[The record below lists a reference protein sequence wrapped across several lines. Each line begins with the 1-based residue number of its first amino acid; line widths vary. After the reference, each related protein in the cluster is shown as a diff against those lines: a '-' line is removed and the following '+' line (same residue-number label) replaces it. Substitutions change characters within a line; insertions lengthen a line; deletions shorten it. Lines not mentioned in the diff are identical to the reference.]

1 MRLFVLKMPSLFFMF
16 ATSAAFAEPVF
27 TTENIFPQQNLHCH
41 SSSIVECPNGDL
53 LACWFYGTGER
64 TADDVIVQGA
74 RLQKGTETW
83 SEPFLMADSQDLADC
98 NPVLFIDRNEKLWL
112 FWISVLARRWECGML
127 KYRTSTDYQ
136 GEGAPNWDWQ
146 DVIVLKPGEAF
157 AEEVESKLKEMNYP
171 EGTWAEYARPYPEQ
185 LIQASKD
192 PYKRQTGWMP
202 RVHPLTLPSGRVV
215 LPLYS
220 DGFNLSLMAIS
231 DDDGATWH
239 ASRPIVGSGPQQP
252 SLILRSDGAVVAYM
266 RDTGDAPGRIQLS
279 VSNDEGESWSI
290 PVDLDIP
297 NPDSSVEVIALKSG
311 NWLLVCNDTEDSRA
325 QLTAYVSGD
334 EGKTWKWRRQIEP
347 SDDEGE
353 SFSYPSVIQTRDG
366 LIHLTYTY
374 KGPKGNTIRHTVL
387 DEAWLLQ
394 TK

>member
-1 MRLFVLKMPSLFFMF
+1 MSRHLIVALSCVFV
-16 ATSAAFAEPVF
+16 ASAVSAYAKAVF
-27 TTENIFPQQNLHCH
+27 TTENIFPQQELHCH
-41 SSSIVECPNGDL
+41 SSSVVQCPNGDL

-74 RLQKGTETW
+74 RLRKGASNW
-83 SEPFLMADSQDLADC
+83 SKPFLMADSQDLADC

-136 GEGAPNWDWQ
+136 GDGPPKWDWQ

-157 AEEVESKLKEMNYP
+157 AEEVESKLDAMNYP

-185 LIQASKD
+185 LIAASKD

-202 RVHPLTLPSGRVV
+202 RVHPLQLNNGRIL

-220 DGFNLSLMAIS
+220 DGFNISLIAIS

-252 SLILRSDGAVVAYM
+252 SLIQRSDAAIVAYM
-266 RDTGDAPGRIQLS
+266 RDTGDLPGRIQTS
-279 VSNDEGESWSI
+279 VSLDDGESWSI

-297 NPDSSVEVIALKSG
+297 NPDSSVEIIPLKSG
-311 NWLLVCNDTEDSRA
+311 KWLLVCNDTEDSRA
-325 QLTAYVSGD
+325 QLTAYVSDD
-334 EGKTWKWRRQIEP
+334 EGESWKWRRQIEP

-353 SFSYPSVIQTRDG
+353 SFGYPSVIQARDG

-374 KGPKGNTIRHTVL
+374 RGPKGKTIRHTTVN
-387 DEAWLLQ
+387 EEWLLSDN
-394 TK
+394 

>member
-1 MRLFVLKMPSLFFMF
+1 MHIFQFVIASL
-16 ATSAAFAEPVF
+16 ALGAVAGAANPVF
-27 TTENIFPQQNLHCH
+27 ITQNIFPQQELHCH
-41 SSSIVECPNGDL
+41 SSSVVECPNGDL

-64 TADDVIVQGA
+64 TADDVIIQGA
-74 RLQKGTETW
+74 RLRTGESNW
-83 SEPFLMADSQDLADC
+83 SEPFLMADAPGLADC
-98 NPVLFIDRNEKLWL
+98 NPVLYIDRNEKLWL

-127 KYRTSTDYQ
+127 KYRTSTDYF

-157 AEEVESKLKEMNYP
+157 ADEVETKLEQMHYP

-185 LIQASKD
+185 LITASKD

-202 RVHPLTLPSGRVV
+202 RVHPLTLDGGRII

-252 SLILRSDGAVVAYM
+252 SLIQRSDGAIVAYM

-279 VSNDEGESWSI
+279 VSEDDGESWSI
-290 PVDLDIP
+290 PVDLEIP
-297 NPDSSVEVIALKSG
+297 NPDSSVEVIKLTSG
-311 NWLLVCNDTEDSRA
+311 KWLLVCNDTEDSRS
-325 QLTAYVSGD
+325 QLTACVSND
-334 EGKTWKWRRQIEP
+334 QGKTWKWRHRIEP
-347 SDDEGE
+347 SDDEGDN
-353 SFSYPSVIQTRDG
+353 FSYPSVIQTDDG
-366 LIHLTYTY
+366 LVHMTYTY
-374 KGPKGNTIRHTVL
+374 RGPKGNSIRHTVV
-387 DEAWLLQ
+387 DEGWLV
-394 TK
+394 KK